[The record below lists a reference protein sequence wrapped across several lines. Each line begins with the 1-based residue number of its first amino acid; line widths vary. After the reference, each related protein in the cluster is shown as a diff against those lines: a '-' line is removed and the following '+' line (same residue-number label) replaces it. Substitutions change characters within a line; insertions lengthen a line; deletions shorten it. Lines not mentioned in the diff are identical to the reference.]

1 MCALWCWQL
10 GFVAIMGG
18 SSLSVVP
25 LNVVVLRLMI
35 EEPDSRSGL
44 TARVR
49 DEFASARWSRS
60 AVHNTCDRLVAAGHA
75 RPLDR
80 DVGREVVRLEATRA
94 GRAYYEEWRRGAA
107 SRRLR
112 DDVSAR
118 IRLCRGPEEACD
130 LVVWLRMQEDSCD
143 EEQADAK
150 ERLMVHTHRVGRRRG
165 VDIDDF
171 AAVREEW
178 ALVDEVVRWE
188 FEADRISRLRQN
200 LEAWLADVKPASA
213 GETEEPGCGRSAA
226 S

>member
-1 MCALWCWQL
+1 MYASSCRQL

-18 SSLSVVP
+18 SSLSTVP
-25 LNVVVLRLMI
+25 LNMVVLRLMI

-44 TARVR
+44 TARVKH
-49 DEFASARWSRS
+49 EFASARWSRS
-60 AVHNTCDRLVAAGHA
+60 AVHNACDRLVLAGRA

-80 DVGREVVRLEATRA
+80 DVGRDVVRLEATRD
-94 GRAYYEEWRRGAA
+94 GRAYYEKWRRDTARG
-107 SRRLR
+107 RLR
-112 DDVSAR
+112 DNVSAR
-118 IRLCRGPEEACD
+118 IRLCRSPEEARD

-143 EEQADAK
+143 EEQAGAK
-150 ERLMVHTHRVGRRRG
+150 ESLMVHTHRVRRRRG
-165 VDIDDF
+165 GDRDDF

-200 LEAWLADVKPASA
+200 VEAWLLENLVGA
-213 GETEEPGCGRSAA
+213 EMEEPGRGRSAA